1 MSIDVTKQKSNSQT
15 LLIELLTEELPPK
28 ALEHLSISFA
38 DDVFASLK
46 AQQLAGEDSVCTP
59 FATPRRLAMTVTNV
73 LAQQADRKLERKGP
87 SVAAARDADGNV
99 SKALEGFMR
108 SVGVVY
114 EQLKLVHDAKND
126 YYAVS
131 IEQKGKSLDEYVPEM
146 VIQALK
152 KLPIPKLMRWGD
164 TEHQFVRP
172 VKSLVMMHGDRI
184 IKGEV
189 MGCVSN
195 NVTRGHRFL
204 SSGTIT
210 LKTAG
215 EYENSLGIV
224 GSVVASYRARRKMI
238 AAQLEHT
245 ATDMGA
251 VWIGHG
257 GQSMQ
262 ELLTL
267 SSIDRCTSSALLDE
281 VTALVEWPVVYV
293 GEFDKE
299 FLEVPQECLVLTMQ
313 QNQKYF
319 PLLDKSGKL
328 LNKFLIVS
336 NMRVKNSQH
345 IIGGN
350 QRVVRSRLS
359 DARFFFNQDRKQ
371 KLESRVSKLG
381 NVVYHNKLGSQL
393 QRVER
398 IITLSGIIANALD
411 ADKADAELA
420 ARLSKA
426 DLLTDMV
433 GEFPELQG
441 VMGRYYALHDG
452 EKAEV
457 ADAISGHYHPRF
469 AGDSLPQGSLACAV
483 ALADKLETLVGI
495 YGIGQ
500 VPTGDKDPFGLRR
513 HALGVLRILIETPLE
528 LRLPALLKIAAENF
542 PADMLSTT
550 VASELEIFMMDRLR
564 GYLRERGY
572 ETTHIEAVIPML
584 DGKLHQV
591 INRLDGVR
599 SFAALE
605 ESKELAAANKRV
617 QNIIRKNLE
626 ELGAD
631 SAMVKVNV
639 LLLVEKQE
647 VDLYHAIQ
655 DIIPYSVHYMERG
668 EYAHNLK
675 SLVALK
681 PFIDDFFNHV
691 MVMAENKA
699 VRKNRAALLN
709 ELGRLMNQVAD
720 ISKLAV

>member
-1 MSIDVTKQKSNSQT
+1 MSRPVNKQT

-28 ALEHLSISFA
+28 ALEKLSTSFA
-38 DDVFASLK
+38 DDVFAALRE
-46 AQQLAGEDSVCTP
+46 QQLAGEDSVCTP
-59 FATPRRLAMTVTNV
+59 FATPRRLALTVSNV
-73 LAQQADRKLERKGP
+73 ASQQPDRTLERKGP
-87 SVAAARDADGNV
+87 AVAAARDAEGKI

-108 SVGVVY
+108 SAGVEY
-114 EQLKLVHDAKND
+114 EQLKLVHDGKAD
-126 YYAVS
+126 YYAAS
-131 IEQKGKSLDEYVPEM
+131 IEQKGKSLDEYLPEM
-146 VIQALK
+146 VMQALK

-164 TEHQFVRP
+164 SEHQFVRP
-172 VKSLVMMHGDRI
+172 VKSLALMHGDRI

-189 MGCVSN
+189 LGCSSS

-204 SSGTIT
+204 SGAAIS
-210 LKTAG
+210 LKNAG
-215 EYENSLGIV
+215 EYEGSLNIV
-224 GSVVASYRARRKMI
+224 GSVIASFRARRKII
-238 AAQLEHT
+238 AAQLERI
-245 ATDMGA
+245 AGELGA

-257 GQSMQ
+257 SQSMQ

-267 SSIDRCTSSALLDE
+267 SSQDRCTTSALLDE

-293 GEFDKE
+293 GEFDRE

-336 NMRVKNSQH
+336 NMKVKNSAH

-371 KLESRVSKLG
+371 KLESRVEKLG
-381 NVVYHNKLGSQL
+381 SVVYHNKLGSQL

-398 IITLSGIIANALD
+398 IITLSGMIARLLN
-411 ADKADAELA
+411 ADKASAELV

-452 EKAEV
+452 EKPEV
-457 ADAISGHYHPRF
+457 ADAIAGHYYPRF
-469 AGDSLPQGSLACAV
+469 AGDSLPQGPLACAV

-528 LRLPALLKIAAENF
+528 LPLPALLKIAADNF
-542 PADMLSTT
+542 PAGMLSAT
-550 VASELEIFMMDRLR
+550 VASELQGFMMDRLR

-572 ETTHIEAVIPML
+572 EATHIEAVIPLL
-584 DGKLHQV
+584 DGKLYQATQ
-591 INRLDGVR
+591 RLDGVR
-599 SFAALE
+599 AFAALE
-605 ESKELAAANKRV
+605 ASKDLAAANKRV
-617 QNIIRKNLE
+617 QNIMRKNIE

-631 SAMVKVNV
+631 SALNKVNT

-647 VDLYHAIQ
+647 VDLYQAIQ
-655 DIIPYSVHYMERG
+655 DIIPYSVHYMERR
-668 EYAHNLK
+668 EYSHNLK

-691 MVMAENKA
+691 MVMAEDKA
-699 VRKNRAALLN
+699 LRRNRAALLN

>member
-1 MSIDVTKQKSNSQT
+1 MKQT

-28 ALEHLSISFA
+28 ALERLSISFA
-38 DDVFASLK
+38 DDVFAALRE
-46 AQQLAGEDSVCTP
+46 QELAGEDSVCTP
-59 FATPRRLAMTVTNV
+59 FATPRRLALTVTNV
-73 LAQQADRKLERKGP
+73 AAQQADRKIERKGP
-87 SVAAARDADGNV
+87 SVAAARDANGNI
-99 SKALEGFMR
+99 SKALDGFMR
-108 SVGVVY
+108 SAGVVY
-114 EQLKLVHDAKND
+114 EQLKLVHDGKAE
-126 YYAVS
+126 YYAVQL
-131 IEQKGKSLDEYVPEM
+131 EQKGKALDEYVAEM
-146 VIQALK
+146 VMQALK

-164 TEHQFVRP
+164 SEHQFVRP
-172 VKSLVMMHGDRI
+172 VKSLVLMHGERI

-189 MGCVSN
+189 MGCASS

-204 SSGTIT
+204 STGTIS
-210 LKTAG
+210 LKTAD
-215 EYENSLGIV
+215 EYEKSLGIV
-224 GSVVASYRARRKMI
+224 GNIVAGFKARRKMI
-238 AAQLEHT
+238 AAQLEH
-245 ATDMGA
+245 AAAELGA

-257 GQSMQ
+257 SQSMQ
-262 ELLTL
+262 ELLAL
-267 SSIDRCTSSALLDE
+267 STADRSNTSALLDE

-293 GEFDKE
+293 GEFDRE

-336 NMRVKNSQH
+336 NMRVKDSKY

-398 IITLSGIIANALD
+398 IITLSGNIARLLNV
-411 ADKADAELA
+411 DKADAELA

-441 VMGRYYALHDG
+441 IMGRYYALHDG
-452 EKAEV
+452 EKPAV
-457 ADAISGHYHPRF
+457 ADAIAGHYHPRF
-469 AGDSLPQGSLACAV
+469 AGDSLPQGLVACAL

-513 HALGVLRILIETPLE
+513 HALGVLRILIETPIDLP
-528 LRLPALLKIAAENF
+528 LPALLKMAADNF
-542 PADMLSTT
+542 PAGMLSPT
-550 VASELEIFMMDRLR
+550 VAKEIEIFMMDRLR

-572 ETTHIEAVIPML
+572 EATHIEAVIPML
-584 DGKLHQV
+584 DGKLYQAPL
-591 INRLDGVR
+591 RLEGVR
-599 SFAALE
+599 AFATLE
-605 ESKELAAANKRV
+605 LSKDLAAANKRV
-617 QNIIRKNLE
+617 QNIIRKNTE
-626 ELGAD
+626 ELGAE
-631 SAMVKVNV
+631 SVTAKVNK

-647 VDLYHAIQ
+647 VDLYQAIQ
-655 DIIPYSVHYMERG
+655 DIIPYSVHYMERA

-691 MVMAENKA
+691 MVMAENKSL
-699 VRKNRAALLN
+699 RKNRAALLN